1 MNAISSF
8 LALRTKQ
15 AAAREEVKSYVRE
28 NNGKIEVVRAH
39 DRAGEDKTP
48 DAHPS
53 ETTAS
58 DEHPPDELDVK
69 KEKELVLW
77 RAWKDGGQKVED
89 IRPLLASYAS
99 LIQSR
104 MGPFLNGTVRIPPAA
119 IKAEFYR
126 QALMAFQTY
135 DPDRGAA
142 LGTHLWQ
149 RLEKA
154 KRFIYDNQNIAR
166 IPEHRI
172 THIREFQQAQEI
184 LEAELGRPAVDLE
197 LAGHLKWSVNEV
209 ARMSSEIRRDL
220 WTHSEAWEEDPS
232 KTQSS
237 KEMEVLRLVK
247 YEISED
253 ERQVYHWLIEKG
265 VTSSG
270 DIAKKTG
277 FPIYKV
283 SRAKESIAKRMK
295 EYLK

>member
-1 MNAISSF
+1 MNSIANFISI
-8 LALRTKQ
+8 RTKL
-15 AAAREEVKSYVRE
+15 AAAEKEHVKTYVRE
-28 NNGKIEVVRAH
+28 SGGKFEVVKAH
-39 DRAGEDKTP
+39 DRAGEEKVVAAVSVSPVVESPPEDL
-48 DAHPS
+48 DA
-53 ETTAS
+53 
-58 DEHPPDELDVK
+58 K

-77 RAWKDGGQKVED
+77 RKWKDGGQRVED

-104 MGPFLNGTVRIPPAA
+104 MGFFLNGTVRIPPAA
-119 IKAEFYR
+119 IKAEFYK
-126 QALMAFQTY
+126 QALYAFQTY
-135 DPDRGAA
+135 DPAKGAA

-184 LEAELGRPAVDLE
+184 LEHELGRPSTDLE
-197 LAGHLKWSVNEV
+197 LADHLKWPIKEI
-209 ARMSSEIRRDL
+209 ARMGSEIRRDL

-237 KEMEVLRLVK
+237 KEMEVLRLIK
-247 YEISED
+247 YELNED
-253 ERQVYHWLIEKG
+253 ERQVYHWLIEKSL
-265 VTSSG
+265 VSSG

-283 SRAKESIAKRMK
+283 SRAKESIAKKMK